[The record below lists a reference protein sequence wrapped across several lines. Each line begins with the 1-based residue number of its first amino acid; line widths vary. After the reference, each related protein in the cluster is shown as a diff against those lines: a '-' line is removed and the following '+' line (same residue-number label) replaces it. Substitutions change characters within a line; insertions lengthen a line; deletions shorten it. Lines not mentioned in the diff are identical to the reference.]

1 MTDGRTVDTVDGLAE
16 ARKKIDEIDREMA
29 RLFAARMEAAR
40 KVAAYKCNRGLPVRD
55 PEREAAVLERGAE
68 LVDEQLRPYYRDFQ
82 EAVMAVSRRYQH
94 DLVNER
100 AALGNLANLDGPRGA
115 YDPSGPRGP
124 NDQHG
129 ACSPNELRGAYDPS
143 GPRGACG
150 PSNPG
155 ATMRR

>member
-1 MTDGRTVDTVDGLAE
+1 MTDGRTVDTVDGLVE
-16 ARKKIDEIDREMA
+16 ARMEIDAIDREMA

-40 KVAAYKCNRGLPVRD
+40 KVAAYKRERGLPVRD

-68 LVDEQLRPYYRDFQ
+68 LVGEQLRPYYRDFQ

-100 AALGNLANLDGPRGA
+100 AALGNPANLDGPRGA
-115 YDPSGPRGP
+115 CGPSDQRGPSGQRGACGPSDQRGP
-124 NDQHG
+124 SGQ
-129 ACSPNELRGAYDPS
+129 RGV
-143 GPRGACG
+143 CG